1 MLKEDELRSCA
12 DINTVE
18 VDSFKKF
25 SYSLYLR
32 TFLIQNPET
41 KKNPEFRGFPILSPL
56 HLVAPHLVDKP
67 HLVDTFLLL

>member
-18 VDSFKKF
+18 VDTFKKL
-25 SYSLYLR
+25 SYSLYLYLR

-41 KKNPEFRGFPILSPL
+41 KKNPEFRGFAILSPL
-56 HLVAPHLVDKP
+56 HLVAPHLVDNRI
-67 HLVDTFLLL
+67 